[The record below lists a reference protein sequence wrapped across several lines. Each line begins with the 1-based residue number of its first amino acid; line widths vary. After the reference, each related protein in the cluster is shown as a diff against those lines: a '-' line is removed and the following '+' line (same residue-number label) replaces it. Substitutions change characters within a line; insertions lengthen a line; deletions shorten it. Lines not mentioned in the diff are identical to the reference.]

1 MTVQRLALDAGAL
14 IAMERRKVRAI
25 RFLDLAARGDALL
38 SVPGPVI
45 AEWWRGRSD
54 WRVRILDAIHVEP
67 VTLRVLQSAGKAIAA
82 VSGATAIDAIVMA
95 FAAARGATVV
105 TGDVHDLE
113 RLRSAFPAVR
123 VLSV

>member
-14 IAMERRKVRAI
+14 IAMERRKLRAI

-54 WRVRILDAIHVEP
+54 WRTHILDAVHVEP
-67 VTLRVLQSAGKAIAA
+67 VSLGILKSAGEAIAA
-82 VSGATAIDAIVMA
+82 VSGATTVDAIVMA

-105 TGDVHDLE
+105 TGDVDDLE